1 MMKTTQFITNTK
13 VWQNIFV
20 AIMFLFS
27 FSINSQNVG
36 DDLMAST
43 NGVLDSS
50 NNSGQGTGCLPGGA
64 AYDGTTACG
73 WTAAQGVNYAP
84 TTNAN
89 GSTHSGDR
97 MWKTFA
103 GNGGNGEFVAQ
114 EFSQLQPG
122 TYTLTFYHK
131 WTNGGAVDYSA
142 GDGPQLT
149 LKISDG
155 NGGWTNLYADEVPL
169 GNIGAGAEWTEMT
182 VTYEIT
188 EVNDYKLQIYKDG
201 GGAAAPTNM
210 YGSLHLDTFSFVYT
224 AAASTGPTP
233 VVAPW
238 SDNFDDGAIDD
249 WTLYQAAD
257 ASQGWVVANNGASLV
272 LYHADDNVATGV
284 DNYAVSPLLDCS
296 GLTAPLLS
304 YSETGAY
311 QSYYT
316 RHSVLYSSDYDGTNA
331 ATATWVELT
340 EGAAPTTATVMEFSV
355 PTTTTGI
362 AFRYEGDYSDTWEID
377 DVSVSETPVDPSMS
391 VTASVDGA
399 DATFTFDIDNFVV
412 GDGSDASHDG
422 HIHYSLNGGAEVMV
436 YSSADLTLSGLPNG
450 DHTIVFSL
458 VDSNHQPLDPAVSA
472 TVAFST
478 FDGTAAC
485 GDTVSICYDSD
496 SNPDPVLWFTS
507 TAAAGETISVTFA
520 GGVESGYDFV
530 TVTNGAGTQIGDPLT
545 GDLNGVT
552 VTSDDG
558 TVMVYINPDTSWS
571 CVSGQ
576 SGFASLDATVNCEA
590 PAQANVTFSV
600 DMSNYPGGLGE
611 NDGVFLNG
619 NFEVNGGQWCGDCNP
634 MSDDDGDNIWTITLP
649 FDPGNYEYKF
659 TVNGWNNQEQFSE
672 VVDGCTVSD
681 GTYTNRSLVVP
692 DTNDMTL
699 DTVFWNL
706 CPGETPG
713 NFYTVTFEVN
723 TSAIVGGVGPNG
735 IYAGGG
741 VLGNAQALQ
750 LLDDDGDG
758 VYVGSISL
766 EEGTTGNYI
775 FLNSPSDGGDWG
787 AKENLEGQDCAD
799 PANYNDRILEPVTG
813 DTTLLACFGYCSGN
827 GTGECPSD
835 IVTYNVTF
843 SVNMCDTE
851 VGENGVFAG
860 GGVLGGAN
868 AVALSDDDGDGVWEA
883 TVPMEAGTSGNYA
896 FFNSPSASDDWN
908 TKEVLTGQACAD
920 PNNYDDRILAEVT
933 SDVTLIHTFGYC
945 AGDGTGACP
954 AASSAL
960 MLQGIIDFTVPSGG
974 SDGKAI
980 HLVVDSD
987 IADLSEYGIGVANNG
1002 GGTDGQEYTFPVASP
1017 VAGAHILVVR
1027 SVEAMDAYMDASNIF
1042 DHVFVDDGGSIS
1054 QNGDDAIELYHV
1066 GQVIEV
1072 FGDVDVDGT
1081 GQDWE
1086 YMDSW
1091 AYKVEGAWTYGGV
1104 DCTDGSTTTCD
1115 SGCPYPF
1122 ADCGPLYDL
1131 TAAGGWRYQYEVGG
1145 YRGVGPGDSFN
1156 ADWWN
1161 AAAYED
1167 FDNAAFPNDSGVNN
1181 GMVDDIMYFNADG
1194 TFTFDTG
1201 DDMSIMGKKPEI
1213 DAAFDPDGTSAY
1225 PADNGFNE
1233 YFNYPLDDFS
1243 DTYVVGDDGT
1253 YTTITFATVGALGF
1267 YTSVGAQ
1274 EYQILSSTAS
1284 TIYVRNVGSE
1294 GNAWYSMLT
1303 TDAHALST
1311 SDNEILDM
1319 IIYPNPV
1326 DNGYITILSPV
1337 QGLKE
1342 IQVFTV
1348 DGRKVMDTT
1357 INGNTLDVSSFNSG
1371 FYMLKVTIDGQS
1383 KVSKLVVR

>member
-1 MMKTTQFITNTK
+1 MMKTTQILTNTK
-13 VWQNIFV
+13 LWQNLFV
-20 AIMFLFS
+20 SFMFLFS

-36 DDLMAST
+36 DDLMATT
-43 NGVLDSS
+43 NGVLESS
-50 NNSGQGTGCLPGGA
+50 NAAGSGGGCLPGGGT
-64 AYDGTTACG
+64 YDGVTACG
-73 WTAAQGVNYAP
+73 WTTAQGVNYAP
-84 TTNAN
+84 SNN
-89 GSTHSGDR
+89 SHGNTHSGDR

-103 GNGGNGEFVAQ
+103 GNSGNGEFVAQ
-114 EFSQLQPG
+114 EFSQLPLG

-131 WTNGGAVDYSA
+131 WTNAGGVDYSA

-155 NGGWTNLYADEVPL
+155 AGGWTNVQADEVPL
-169 GNIGAGAEWTEMT
+169 GNIGSGADWTEMS

-188 EVNDYKLQIYKDG
+188 EVNDYKIQIFKNG
-201 GGAAAPTNM
+201 GSASDPTNM
-210 YGSLHLDTFSFVYT
+210 YGSLHLDTFSFTYD
-224 AAASTGPTP
+224 AAASTGPAA
-233 VVAPW
+233 VVVPW
-238 SDNFDDGAIDD
+238 SDDFEDGLIDD
-249 WTLYQAAD
+249 WTIYNAGD
-257 ASQGWVVANNGASLV
+257 VTQGWVLANGAESIV
-272 LYHADDNVATGV
+272 AYHADDSGSI
-284 DNYAVSPLLDCS
+284 DNYLISPLLDCS
-296 GLTAPLLS
+296 GLTAPLLTF
-304 YSETGAY
+304 SETGSY

-316 RHSVLYSSDYDGTNA
+316 RHSVVYSTDYDGTNA
-331 ATATWVELT
+331 DSATWTDLY
-340 EGAAPTTATVMEFSV
+340 EGAAPTSMTAMELAI
-355 PTTTTGI
+355 PNTTTAI
-362 AFRYEGDYSDTWEID
+362 AFRYEGNYSDTWQID
-377 DVSVSETPVDPSMS
+377 NVSVDETPTEPAMS
-391 VTASVDGA
+391 VSATTDGTS
-399 DATFTFDIDNFVV
+399 ATFTFDISNFTV
-412 GDGSDASHDG
+412 GASDAGGVDG

-436 YSSADLTLSGLPNG
+436 YSADPLTLTDLPNG

-458 VDSNHQPLDPAVSA
+458 VDISHQPLDPAVSA

-478 FDGTAAC
+478 SDGTVAC
-485 GDTVSICYDSD
+485 GETVSICYDSD
-496 SNPDPVLWFTS
+496 SSADPVLWFTS

-520 GGVESGYDFV
+520 GGVEDGYDYV

-649 FDPGNYEYKF
+649 FDAGNYEYKF

-706 CPGETPG
+706 CPGESPG

-723 TSAIVGGVGPNG
+723 TSAIVGGVGANG
-735 IYAGGG
+735 LYAGGG

-799 PANYNDRILEPVTG
+799 PNNFNDRILEPVTG

-843 SVNMCDTE
+843 SVNMCSTE

-883 TVPMEAGTSGNYA
+883 TVPMESGTSGNYA

-908 TKEVLTGQACAD
+908 TKEVLTGQSCAD

-933 SDVTLIHTFGYC
+933 ADVTLVHTFGYC
-945 AGDGTGACP
+945 AGDGTGDCP
-954 AASSAL
+954 APSAAL
-960 MLQGIIDFTVPSGG
+960 MLQGVIDFTVPSGG

-1017 VAGAHILVVR
+1017 TAGQHILVVR

-1042 DHVFVDDGGSIS
+1042 DHVFVDSGGSIS
-1054 QNGDDAIELYHV
+1054 QNGDDAIELFHV

-1086 YMDSW
+1086 YLDSW

-1104 DCTDGSTTTCD
+1104 DCTENSTTTCD
-1115 SGCPYPF
+1115 SSCPYPF
-1122 ADCGPLYDL
+1122 ADCGALYDL
-1131 TAAGGWRYQYEVGG
+1131 TAEGGWRYQYEVAG
-1145 YRGVGPGDSFN
+1145 YRGVGPGDAFG

-1161 AAAYED
+1161 SGAYED
-1167 FDNAAFPNDSGVNN
+1167 FNNATYPNPSGVNN
-1181 GMVDDIMYFNADG
+1181 GLVDDIMFFYADG
-1194 TFTFDTG
+1194 SFVFDTG
-1201 DDMSIMGKKPEI
+1201 DDGSIMGKKPEV
-1213 DAAFDPDGTSAY
+1213 DAAFDPDGANAY
-1225 PADNGFNE
+1225 PADNEYNE
-1233 YFNYPLDDFS
+1233 YWNYPLADFS
-1243 DTYVVGDDGT
+1243 DTYTLGNDGT
-1253 YTTITFATVGALGF
+1253 YETITFATVGALGF
-1267 YTSVGAQ
+1267 YTSLGAQ
-1274 EYQILSSTAS
+1274 EYQILSSTAN
-1284 TIYVRNVGSE
+1284 TVYVRNVGSE
-1294 GNAWYSMLT
+1294 GNSWYAMLT

-1311 SDNEILDM
+1311 NDNEILEM
-1319 IIYPNPV
+1319 MVYPNPV
-1326 DNGYITILSPV
+1326 DGNYVTILSPV
-1337 QGLKE
+1337 QGSKE
-1342 IQVFTV
+1342 IQVFSVT
-1348 DGRKVMDTT
+1348 GRKVMDTV

-1371 FYMLKVTIDGQS
+1371 FYMLKVTINGQS